1 MTVEKALSH
10 EPSRDGG
17 IPRSVL
23 RNILY
28 PLAGVHYALMG
39 RWYTVVI
46 RDHEKVSAQS
56 LDGTD
61 QSQKPE

>member
-1 MTVEKALSH
+1 M
-10 EPSRDGG
+10 DGD
-17 IPRSVL
+17 IPRSVH

-46 RDHEKVSAQS
+46 KDHEKVSAQS

-61 QSQKPE
+61 QSQKPK

>member
-1 MTVEKALSH
+1 M
-10 EPSRDGG
+10 DGN
-17 IPRSVL
+17 IPRSVH

-28 PLAGVHYALMG
+28 PLAVVHYAIMG

-46 RDHEKVSAQS
+46 KDHEKVSAQS

-61 QSQKPE
+61 QSQKPK